1 MDVSQKI
8 QSSGGYT
15 GPMGEDLVRNRKA
28 FHNYHVLETWEAG
41 IALQGTE
48 VKALRA
54 GLGQLQ
60 DAYVDVASGE
70 LWLKQAHISPYE
82 FGTYANHDPLRPR
95 KLLLHKA
102 EITKMTAKVVRKGLT
117 IIPLAIYL
125 NAKGMIKVKV
135 ALAEGKAV
143 GDKRE
148 ALKQREQ
155 KREMDRIRKGARE

>member
-1 MDVSQKI
+1 
-8 QSSGGYT
+8 
-15 GPMGEDLVRNRKA
+15 MGEDLVRNRKA

-48 VKALRA
+48 VKSLRA

-60 DAYVDVASGE
+60 DAYVDAVEGVLSQ
-70 LWLKQAHISPYE
+70 KQAHISPHE
-82 FGTYANHDPLRPR
+82 IGTSANHDPLRAR

-102 EITKMTAKVVRKGLT
+102 EITKITTKVIRKGLT

-125 NAKGMIKVKV
+125 NAKGMIKIKV

-148 ALKQREQ
+148 ALKEREQ

>member
-1 MDVSQKI
+1 MS
-8 QSSGGYT
+8 
-15 GPMGEDLVRNRKA
+15 EDLVRNRKA
-28 FHNYHVLETWEAG
+28 LHNYHVLETWEAG
-41 IALQGTE
+41 IALLGTE

-54 GLGQLQ
+54 GQGQLQ
-60 DAYVDVASGE
+60 DAYVDAVDGE

-95 KLLLHKA
+95 KLLLHRS
-102 EITKMTAKVVRKGLT
+102 EIAKLTLKVLRKGLT
-117 IIPLAIYL
+117 IVPLAITL
-125 NAKGMIKVKV
+125 NDKGKIKVKV

-148 ALKQREQ
+148 ALKEREQ